1 MLDIT
6 EHLRAFSR
14 SYETE
19 QPMQRLHGE
28 VRYISIVTERKN

>member
-6 EHLRAFSR
+6 ENLRAFSR

-28 VRYISIVTERKN
+28 VRYISILTERKN

>member
-19 QPMQRLHGE
+19 QSMQRLHGE
-28 VRYISIVTERKN
+28 VQYISILTERKN